1 MFENLDKVKSVIT
14 EIFTQISLNKLSN
27 CHVSVRILGHYEF
40 GTLKNS

>member
-27 CHVSVRILGHYEF
+27 CHD
-40 GTLKNS
+40 